1 MWQFLLLFAEKSTD
15 DVSFD
20 DIIDDLGAFGH
31 WQRVIF
37 VLISIFDV
45 YAAFAVLL
53 PVFTGKIPK
62 AMCVT
67 WD

>member
-1 MWQFLLLFAEKSTD
+1 MWLVLLFFAEKST

-53 PVFTGKIPK
+53 PVFTGEI
-62 AMCVT
+62 MITMYVT